1 MSNLSITTGL
11 ETAQRGGFTM
21 AKVTAAG
28 QDAAGRADRKR
39 RAARAAVLLKQAADA
54 TRVQVLLML
63 TGGERHVGAI
73 CDEVGQSQPAVSHH
87 LALLRH
93 GYLIAPRREGKN
105 NFYGLTPEGERLA
118 AAVKEIVG

>member
-28 QDAAGRADRKR
+28 QYAAGRADRKR

-63 TGGERHVGAI
+63 TGGERHV
-73 CDEVGQSQPAVSHH
+73 DEVGQSQPAVSHH

>member
-63 TGGERHVGAI
+63 TGGERH
-73 CDEVGQSQPAVSHH
+73 
-87 LALLRH
+87 

-105 NFYGLTPEGERLA
+105 NSYGRTPEGERLA